1 MTLQINNILHR
12 RHARELGLV
21 HDEPS
26 RKETCTVIPAEE
38 YGVVGPEGQL
48 PPLPDEASQVVAAAE
63 ETAAAAGAGYG
74 ADSVMQEEPQDAVQ
88 AAVEVVNETLLP
100 VPVPVADPTKCSIE
114 GCDLPPG
121 TGGYKGM
128 CVKHWLE
135 IEKQKA
141 ANETHRRRKRCSV
154 DGCDKQAREYGM
166 CHRHGRIHHGDQQN
180 RGQMSAAIAADVADE
195 VLSPSKRRKM
205 DALVDVAAVVDDAA
219 AAAAHHHDPHHE
231 MVPGDDLD
239 HVAVQD
245 GVNAA
250 IEAVTAA
257 ELPDTTGMTREDN
270 LAAAAEAAAEAVA
283 AAAAVEDAHT
293 PQHAAI

>member
-1 MTLQINNILHR
+1 
-12 RHARELGLV
+12 
-21 HDEPS
+21 
-26 RKETCTVIPAEE
+26 
-38 YGVVGPEGQL
+38 
-48 PPLPDEASQVVAAAE
+48 
-63 ETAAAAGAGYG
+63 
-74 ADSVMQEEPQDAVQ
+74 MQEEPQDAVQ

-100 VPVPVADPTKCSIE
+100 MPVPVADPTKCSIE

-154 DGCDKQAREYGM
+154 DGCDKQAREFGM

-180 RGQMSAAIAADVADE
+180 RGQMSAEIAADVADE

-219 AAAAHHHDPHHE
+219 AAAAAHHHDPHHE
-231 MVPGDDLD
+231 MDP
-239 HVAVQD
+239 VAVQD
-245 GVNAA
+245 GVSAA
-250 IEAVTAA
+250 IDAV

-283 AAAAVEDAHT
+283 AAAAVEDVHN